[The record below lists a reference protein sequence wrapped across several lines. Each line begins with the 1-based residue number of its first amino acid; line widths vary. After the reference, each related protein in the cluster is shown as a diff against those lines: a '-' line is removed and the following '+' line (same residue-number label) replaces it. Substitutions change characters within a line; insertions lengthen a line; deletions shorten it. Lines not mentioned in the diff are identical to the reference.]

1 MKGWRG
7 MWKRVLCWGAVLVA
21 VGMVLVRVPEVRE
34 SLPGARS
41 PQRTLLRVWTVGSV
55 GGGQAWLQKAL
66 GAYEKR
72 HPGVM
77 TYLRSVQ
84 AEEWDKEGA
93 VKPDLVLY
101 LPGDF
106 SDGDDF
112 QPLSHALPVAEPLL
126 RCGRWRGEQ
135 VGMPVCWA
143 AYALAV
149 SAEAEPENAA
159 TPAPTT
165 LFGRSQQT
173 PNPAPTPMPP
183 YPYEAV
189 SHAAESLQCA
199 RGAGLFTLGLLVDSQ
214 RVPALPDTFAT
225 LDQTQV
231 YTRFASGACMSAVL
245 TTGQATALDGR
256 ILSGECTPCRYM
268 VPEEIV
274 TDQVWLASICRD
286 AQEETADLLAWLVS
300 EDAQRLL
307 SAQSL
312 QPSITTLKL
321 YATGLPGQMQRAAAH
336 GLTAVNAYV
345 SRESVAQAAY
355 QFFQG
360 SITLNDALLP
370 LL

>member
-1 MKGWRG
+1 MKGRMR
-7 MWKRVLCWGAVLVA
+7 MWKRILCLGAVLTA
-21 VGMVLVRVPEVRE
+21 VGLILLRPPEPQDT
-34 SLPGARS
+34 LPGARS
-41 PQRTLLRVWTVGSV
+41 PQRTLLRVWTVGSI

-66 GAYEKR
+66 AAYEKR
-72 HPGVM
+72 NPGVM

-93 VKPDLVLY
+93 VRPDLVLY

-106 SDGDDF
+106 LDGDDF

-135 VGMPVCWA
+135 VGLPVCWA

-149 SAEAEPENAA
+149 SAQAEPENAA

-173 PNPAPTPMPP
+173 PDPAPTQMPP

-189 SHAAESLQCA
+189 SGAAEPLQCA
-199 RGAGLFTLGLLVDSQ
+199 RGAGLFTLGMLVERAKIPS
-214 RVPALPDTFAT
+214 LPDAFAT

-231 YTRFASGACMSAVL
+231 YARFASGGCMSAVL

-286 AQEETADLLAWLVS
+286 AQAETADLLAWLVS

-321 YATGLPGQMQRAAAH
+321 YATGLPGQIQRAAAH
-336 GLTAVNAYV
+336 GLTAVNAYGN
-345 SRESVAQAAY
+345 RESVAQAAY